1 MIILTASKDDIG
13 ELTDLWQTCFGDDDD
28 YIGAFMRSRFVPEHT
43 LIGREDGKI
52 CSALYLLDGKVRI
65 AGEAFDAAYLY
76 AACTHPDFRSR
87 GYMGELLCSAES
99 LCRDSGLDY
108 ICLVPAEDSLFDYY
122 SRFGYRP
129 AFEEKLLKIDRSH
142 LELIADGNAEI
153 EELTAENMQTV
164 RNACLC
170 GIDCFVWDIDAL
182 QYAIDENANAGC
194 KSVAASSSGRALA

>member
-1 MIILTASKDDIG
+1 
-13 ELTDLWQTCFGDDDD
+13 
-28 YIGAFMRSRFVPEHT
+28 
-43 LIGREDGKI
+43 
-52 CSALYLLDGKVRI
+52 
-65 AGEAFDAAYLY
+65 
-76 AACTHPDFRSR
+76 
-87 GYMGELLCSAES
+87 MGELLRFAES

-122 SRFGYRP
+122 SRFGCRP
-129 AFEEKLLKIDRSH
+129 AFEEKLLKIDRNH

-194 KSVAASSSGRALA
+194 KSVAASSSGRSSAYALFDEEGETAIIRECAARRGCIPVLAHALLSVSKCSEFSFRLPLDFPLSADSFTTRNNAMLLPLNADSESALKDIKNAYMGLTLG